1 MDDDT
6 PRWALPALDAAVARC
21 RSRNRQGIRCILH
34 VLEEDV
40 TSEAGA
46 DRSLD
51 ASRACLQAI
60 AAHDLDASVS
70 LKLTAL
76 GALTDRA
83 RCEERVAAFC
93 EEAASLGIRCEFDME
108 GRNLVDFTLSVARSC
123 APPPAVALQAYLDRT
138 AGDLEDAVDAGLG
151 MRIVKGAYL
160 GDTDDFFAIQGRF
173 MALCEWCAA
182 QKISFKIGTHDP
194 DLVSRIT
201 DTLPGVRETAEFG
214 FLMGLADETKV
225 QMAREGWRVAEY
237 IPFGGG
243 IDAYVRRRERYL
255 AALDRLGRS
264 PLP

>member
-1 MDDDT
+1 MEDDT

-21 RSRNRQGIRCILH
+21 RSRNREEIRCILH
-34 VLEEDV
+34 VLGEDV

-83 RCEERVAAFC
+83 RCRDRVAAFC
-93 EEAASLGIRCEFDME
+93 EEAASLGVGCEFDME

-123 APPPAVALQAYLDRT
+123 APPPAVALQAYLNRT
-138 AGDLEDAVDAGLG
+138 AGDLGDAIDAGLG
-151 MRIVKGAYL
+151 VRVVKGAYL
-160 GDTDDFFAIQGRF
+160 GDTDDFFDIQDRF
-173 MALCEWCAA
+173 MALCAWCAA
-182 QKISFKIGTHDP
+182 RRVSFNIGTHDP
-194 DLVSRIT
+194 DLVYRIT
-201 DTLPGVRETAEFG
+201 DTMPGVRETAEFG

-225 QMAREGWRVAEY
+225 QMAREGFRVAEY

-243 IDAYVRRRERYL
+243 IDAYVWRRERYL
-255 AALDRLGRS
+255 AALARLGRAA
-264 PLP
+264 LP

>member
-6 PRWALPALDAAVARC
+6 RRWALPELDTAVARC
-21 RSRNRQGIRCILH
+21 RWRNRQGVRCILH
-34 VLEEDV
+34 VLGEDV

-46 DRSLD
+46 ERSLD
-51 ASRACLQAI
+51 ASRACLQAV

-83 RCEERVAAFC
+83 RCRDRVAAFC
-93 EEAASLGIRCEFDME
+93 DEAASLGIRCELDME
-108 GRNLVDFTLSVARSC
+108 GRNLVDVTLSVAKSC
-123 APPPAVALQAYLDRT
+123 DPPPAVALQAYLDRT
-138 AGDLEDAVDAGLG
+138 AGDLGDAVDAGLG
-151 MRIVKGAYL
+151 VRIVKGAYL
-160 GDTDDFFAIQGRF
+160 GDTDDFFAIQDRF
-173 MALCEWCAA
+173 TALCAWCAERGV
-182 QKISFKIGTHDP
+182 SFGIGTHDP

-201 DTLPGVRETAEFG
+201 DTLPGVRDSAEFG

-225 QMAREGWRVAEY
+225 RMAGDGWRVAEY

-255 AALDRLGRS
+255 AALDRVGRA